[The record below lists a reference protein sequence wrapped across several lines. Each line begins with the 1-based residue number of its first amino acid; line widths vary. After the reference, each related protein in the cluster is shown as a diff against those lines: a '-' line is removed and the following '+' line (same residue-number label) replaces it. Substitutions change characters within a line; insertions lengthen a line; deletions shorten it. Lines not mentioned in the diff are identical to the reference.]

1 MFSYAWMHMTWKEV
15 KINMQQKGIY
25 KQLHKESACQTTGR
39 LIEEQLQ
46 LQCVPRPCAC
56 QVRIYFSNS
65 VRNLK
70 SKMMLVW
77 TPAIYVTQCL
87 LQGAV

>member
-1 MFSYAWMHMTWKEV
+1 MHMTWKEV
-15 KINMQQKGIY
+15 KIILQQKGIY

-46 LQCVPRPCAC
+46 LQCVCAC
-56 QVRIYFSNS
+56 HVCIYFSNS
-65 VRNLK
+65 VRKLK

-87 LQGAV
+87 LEGAV